1 MDFKLTEEQ
10 ELLIEGFRDF
20 LDREMTESYLAK
32 CDKAEQYP
40 FELAKKLAEN
50 GYASLGIPENYGG
63 AGVDL
68 LTRLLVVE
76 ELAKHGAPYCAL
88 WSGLLVEDMI
98 IFGNEEQIKKTS
110 EIAADGTIPLA
121 LNITEPQ
128 AGSDTN
134 NIQCTATRK
143 NGKVY
148 LNGQKTF
155 CTYSGFTPYMLCLTK
170 DPEAADPHKAISMWF
185 VDMSLPG
192 IQVSHIDKLGSK
204 TSPSYDVFLDDVEI
218 EESDLVGVEGEG
230 FIQLMKNFE
239 VERLTVCAGTLGMAE
254 CAFEDAARYANQ
266 RVQFGSTIGSY
277 QLIQQKISEMAIKIE
292 NMKNMIYKCASD
304 YEDGTSIQVSSAMC
318 KYYVGRSSME
328 VVDDA
333 LQVLGGIGL
342 TDAHRVSRM
351 WRDTRFSRIGGGTDE
366 IMIRIM
372 GRSILKQYK

>member
-1 MDFKLTEEQ
+1 M
-10 ELLIEGFRDF
+10 
-20 LDREMTESYLAK
+20 
-32 CDKAEQYP
+32 
-40 FELAKKLAEN
+40 
-50 GYASLGIPENYGG
+50 
-63 AGVDL
+63 
-68 LTRLLVVE
+68 
-76 ELAKHGAPYCAL
+76 
-88 WSGLLVEDMI
+88 EDMI
-98 IFGNEEQIKKTS
+98 IFGNEEQIKKAS

-121 LNITEPQ
+121 LGITEPQ

-134 NIQCTATRK
+134 SIQCTATRK

-170 DPEAADPHKAISMWF
+170 DPEAPDPHKAVSMWF

-192 IQVSHIDKLGSK
+192 ITISHIDKLGSK
-204 TSPSYDVFLDDVEI
+204 TSPSYDVFLDNVEI

-266 RVQFGSTIGSY
+266 RVQFGEKIGSF
-277 QLIQQKISEMAIKIE
+277 QLVQQKIAEMAIKIE
-292 NMKNMIYKCASD
+292 NMRNLLYKCATD
-304 YEDGTSIQVSSAMC
+304 YENGESVQISSAMC
-318 KYYVGRSSME
+318 KYYIGRSSME

-372 GRSILKQYK
+372 GRAILKKYR